1 MAKKPVHKQQ
11 DVIRKDG
18 GSASVLDSDIN
29 GMDHGQELP
38 DDFKFVIV
46 GAEPVSG
53 EVVET
58 ITSGADDTRLW
69 GFDCIALDSEGRPR
83 VLVDQNATLQGAS
96 VILPRAVLIALLDP
110 THELADAETAE
121 KLRLIEGGEPTP
133 IGALIIAGTD
143 QTALRHKMAASW
155 RAAHN
160 SGLDKK
166 G

>member
-1 MAKKPVHKQQ
+1 VL
-11 DVIRKDG
+11 RKDG
-18 GSASVLDSDIN
+18 GLAVILDDVTPTDGASVASY
-29 GMDHGQELP
+29 EWSLP
-38 DDFKFVIV
+38 EGVV
-46 GAEPVSG
+46 AVAG
-53 EVVET
+53 E
-58 ITSGADDTRLW
+58 TSGADDTRLW

>member
-1 MAKKPVHKQQ
+1 MAKKPVKREPIEQ
-11 DVIRKDG
+11 DVLRKDG
-18 GSASVLDSDIN
+18 GLAEILDDEVSTDGASVTSY
-29 GMDHGQELP
+29 EWSLP
-38 DDFKFVIV
+38 EGATAVV
-46 GAEPVSG
+46 GE
-53 EVVET
+53 
-58 ITSGADDTRLW
+58 TSGADDTRLW

-83 VLVDQNATLQGAS
+83 VLVDQHATLQGAS

-143 QTALRHKMAASW
+143 QTALRHKMAAAW
-155 RAAHN
+155 RASHN
-160 SGLDKK
+160 AALDKK